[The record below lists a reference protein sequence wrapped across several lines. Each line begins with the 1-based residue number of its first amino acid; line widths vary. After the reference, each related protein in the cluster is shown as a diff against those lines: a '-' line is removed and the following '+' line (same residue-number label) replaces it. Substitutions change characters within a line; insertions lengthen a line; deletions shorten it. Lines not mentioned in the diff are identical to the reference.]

1 MNSVL
6 TLAFLYL
13 NKKQGGTIMGEIR
26 KENIPYFLTKEYGDK
41 QRGIKRN
48 VAKAVVAL
56 CIGIVVVKLIMT

>member
-1 MNSVL
+1 
-6 TLAFLYL
+6 
-13 NKKQGGTIMGEIR
+13 MGEIR